1 MRGLPIFL
9 LLLALSSAPA
19 RAQSGPIAPATDPGK
34 AVFLTADVA
43 NFWRAF
49 DAWEAGRPGNP
60 FADLYV
66 RPASV
71 GARLLLEKI
80 ALENPDSLL
89 RRVRRRRADYV
100 RARAA
105 SERMATAVPPCRAA
119 YRALQR
125 LYPAAVFPPVYFAIG
140 GFEVGG
146 NSLAAGVLIG
156 AEMNDPAGIP
166 PLVAH
171 ETAHAQQ
178 KIPYKYRILLEQ
190 CLVEGSADF
199 IGELMSGHVVKDE
212 PYRYAR
218 GRERQLWHE
227 FVRDQNLGE
236 NDSFANW
243 LYGGERPAGRPA
255 DLGYYIGYQITK
267 AYYDRAADKRRAIR
281 EILHIADARQFLARS
296 GYGAR
301 FE

>member
-1 MRGLPIFL
+1 MRLLSVIL
-9 LLLALSSAPA
+9 LLMAWCRSPALAQSAPL
-19 RAQSGPIAPATDPGK
+19 APVTDPEK
-34 AVFLTADVA
+34 AVFLTTDVT

-49 DAWEAGRPGNP
+49 DAWQAGQPGNP

-71 GARLLLEKI
+71 GARLLLEKN

-89 RRVRRRRADYV
+89 RRVRRRRADYE

-105 SERMATAVPPCRAA
+105 SLRMATAVPPCRAA
-119 YRALQR
+119 YRALQQ

-156 AEMNDPAGIP
+156 AEMNDPAGIA

-171 ETAHAQQ
+171 EAVHAQQ
-178 KIPYKYRILLEQ
+178 EIPYRYRILLEQ
-190 CLVEGSADF
+190 CLIEGSADF
-199 IGELMSGHVVKDE
+199 IGELISGHVVKDE

-218 GRERQLWHE
+218 GRERELWQE
-227 FVRDQNLGE
+227 FVRDLNLGE

-243 LYGGERPAGRPA
+243 LYGGERPPGRPA

-267 AYYDRAADKRRAIR
+267 AYYERAPDKPQAIR
-281 EILHIADARQFLARS
+281 EVLHIADARQFLARS
-296 GYGAR
+296 GYGTQ
-301 FE
+301 FK